1 MDSDD
6 RLAAARKAAARMA
19 ASAVFAGRSAAV
31 AVRSRDQLSMQT
43 FEARNRRHDLE
54 HLEHLEHM
62 EHGEDL
68 EDRDERQR
76 SDSVATRLA
85 KANQAVAAAAL
96 RAQTTHN
103 SKSKYKSP
111 GPKPV
116 SSPRVPKE
124 QSDGLEMCEW
134 DVTIQ
139 RTFITVVPAVPLCK
153 RLISTVPWR
162 TGVPWDEVTNG
173 IRWSQ
178 RLRRSTFQYM
188 GLARTILPHR

>member
-43 FEARNRRHDLE
+43 ARSRRHDLDHFE
-54 HLEHLEHM
+54 
-62 EHGEDL
+62 EHGAGLERL
-68 EDRDERQR
+68 EDRDERRR
-76 SDSVATRLA
+76 SDSVATRVA

-96 RAQTTHN
+96 
-103 SKSKYKSP
+103 SKYRSP
-111 GPKPV
+111 GPKSV

-124 QSDGLEMCEW
+124 PSDGFEMCEW

-162 TGVPWDEVTNG
+162 TGVPWDEVADG
-173 IRWSQ
+173 IRWLQ
-178 RLRRSTFQYM
+178 TLRRSTFQYM